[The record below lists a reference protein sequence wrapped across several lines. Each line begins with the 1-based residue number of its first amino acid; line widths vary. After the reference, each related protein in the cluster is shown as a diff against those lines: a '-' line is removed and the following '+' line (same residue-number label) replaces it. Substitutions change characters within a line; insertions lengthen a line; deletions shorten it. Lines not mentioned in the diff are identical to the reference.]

1 MEETHQFCP
10 WDGKRY
16 IGNTCSHCGKQR
28 YIKKPQ
34 WRKILYEKQP
44 FEDTYVSESFLNS
57 LVPKENSKKYEY
69 STLVE
74 STVEIAYAFNSLIL
88 YLLVHEVAHTE
99 LVSEHTLLCLTFS
112 VLIAGY
118 VLYILLISPEMR
130 STKPVRVGFLL
141 LGMLYTLCPVLATIN
156 KNYADDTIYMMTFIF
171 CVLHLVFYD
180 YSFAKNIFVKDKR
193 KIPDAKS
200 LNFSLIA
207 MVLLSSRLNSMEF
220 VYCLHCVGFM

>member
-1 MEETHQFCP
+1 MEETHLYCP

-16 IGNTCSHCGKQR
+16 ISNSCSHCGR
-28 YIKKPQ
+28 SRFIKKPQ
-34 WRKILYEKQP
+34 WKKVLYEKQP
-44 FEDTYVSESFLNS
+44 FDDTYVSESFLNS
-57 LVPKENSKKYEY
+57 LIPKENSQKYEY

-88 YLLVHEVAHTE
+88 FLLVHEVAHKE
-99 LVSEHTLLCLTFS
+99 LVSDKVLMILMFS

-118 VLYILLISPEMR
+118 CLYILLINPDLR
-130 STKPVRVGFLL
+130 SLKPIRVGFLL
-141 LGMLYTLCPVLATIN
+141 LGMLYTLCPVLSTIN
-156 KNYADDTIYMMTFIF
+156 KNYADDTIFLMTFIF

-180 YSFAKNIFVKDKR
+180 YSFVKNALVKDKR

-207 MVLLSSRLNSMEF
+207 VVLLSSRLNSMDF